1 MPENLQQFRRASRF
15 SAVYCRASKS
25 DESLFWMEML
35 LDCKTVPASS
45 LSKLM
50 GEADQLVRIAV
61 ASINTARGGPR
72 EE

>member
-1 MPENLQQFRRASRF
+1 
-15 SAVYCRASKS
+15 
-25 DESLFWMEML
+25 ML

>member
-1 MPENLQQFRRASRF
+1 
-15 SAVYCRASKS
+15 
-25 DESLFWMEML
+25 MEML